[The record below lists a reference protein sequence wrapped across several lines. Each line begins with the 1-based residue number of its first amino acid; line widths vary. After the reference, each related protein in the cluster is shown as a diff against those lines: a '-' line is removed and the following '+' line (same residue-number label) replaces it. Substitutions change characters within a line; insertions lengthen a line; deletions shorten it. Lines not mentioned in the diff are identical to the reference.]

1 MNRFEQR
8 APRRGLEPEL
18 NSRSAVMTPDEDDIM
33 RTKSRA
39 VAHKLIGRTAIAAGI
54 GGALSLSLVLREVDI
69 FRMAADGA
77 SQDGAT
83 LLVTLS
89 LACIFAIG
97 AGIMGV
103 TSLLSDEQS

>member
-1 MNRFEQR
+1 
-8 APRRGLEPEL
+8 
-18 NSRSAVMTPDEDDIM
+18 MTPDEGDIM

-54 GGALSLSLVLREVDI
+54 GGALSLSLLLREMDI
-69 FRMAADGA
+69 FRMADGA

-83 LLVTLS
+83 LLITVS

>member
-1 MNRFEQR
+1 MK
-8 APRRGLEPEL
+8 
-18 NSRSAVMTPDEDDIM
+18 PDEGEIM
-33 RTKSRA
+33 RTKSQA
-39 VAHKLIGRTAIAAGI
+39 VARNLIGRTAIAAGI
-54 GGALSLSLVLREVDI
+54 GGALSLSFLLREADI

-83 LLVTLS
+83 LLVTVS